1 VFTVQWGLGLVID
14 ALLAAGLSVQ
24 GAYQG
29 AVAVSGICG
38 LLAYA
43 YFLAAKKS

>member
-1 VFTVQWGLGLVID
+1 VQWGLGLVID

-29 AVAVSGICG
+29 AVAVSGICS
-38 LLAYA
+38 LSAYA
-43 YFLAAKKS
+43 YFLVAKKS